1 MAIDVLMGM
10 RVFTRV
16 VELKSFAKAA
26 DKLDFSRGMASRY
39 VAQLEEHLGVRLI
52 NRTTRHLSLTEAGL
66 SYYQKAIQ
74 ILALVA
80 ETEQAA
86 AKDLT
91 EARGTLRI
99 TSSLAFGGT
108 FLGEVI
114 SAYLSQHPQV
124 NIETLLCERM
134 VDLIDEGFD
143 LAIRVAGNIA
153 PGLIARPLT
162 SVQFVVCAAPEY
174 LYRYGKPAEPADL
187 LRHNCLIFDDS
198 DLNREWH
205 FKRNGNSSVIKVR
218 GNFQGNNGNILCNA
232 AASGL
237 GIIYQPAFLV
247 QEHLVRGKLVRLF
260 PEWETDILKAYAVY
274 PHRKYLLPK
283 VRTFIDFIVMYFGS
297 EPFMASN

>member
-10 RVFTRV
+10 RVFTKV
-16 VELKSFAKAA
+16 VELKSFSKAA
-26 DKLDFSRGMASRY
+26 EMLDLSRGMTSRY
-39 VAQLEEHLGVRLI
+39 VAQIEDHLGVRLI

-66 SYYQKAIQ
+66 SYYQKAVQ

-108 FLGEVI
+108 LLGEAI

-134 VDLIDEGFD
+134 VDIIDEGFD
-143 LAIRVAGNIA
+143 LAIRVAGNIS

-162 SVQFVVCAAPEY
+162 SIRFVVCAAPEY
-174 LYRYGKPAEPADL
+174 LRRYGNPDDPSAL
-187 LRHNCLIFDDS
+187 SQHNCLIFDDS
-198 DLNREWH
+198 ASQGEWH
-205 FKRNGNSSVIKVR
+205 FRRNENSCVVKVK

-237 GIIYQPAFLV
+237 GVIYQPAFLV
-247 QEHLVRGKLVRLF
+247 QEHLAKGTLVRLF
-260 PEWETDILKAYAVY
+260 PDWETDVLKAYAVY
-274 PHRKYLLPK
+274 PHRKFLLPK
-283 VRTFIDFIVMYFGS
+283 VRTFIDFIVAYFGS
-297 EPFMASN
+297 EPFLNHH